1 MKKTLLATAVLLASS
16 VSQAEW
22 TSLDNSLTIGGDAEI
37 NFDMVK
43 NHSTGPVETS
53 TQTTLDDDSR
63 IKMLVMWN
71 STSSSDD
78 FLMARIEP
86 LIRTDGAVAVDDA
99 YLMFGEKEAWEFQ
112 IGRFEA
118 MNLFPLGKDVVLDY
132 AIGSDGLGSGVYYYM
147 AKEGRGR
154 AGHAGQARIAGKTD
168 NWSAEISTIYG
179 STKDVLEATLGYVD
193 GIPKEPKLTSTDNSF
208 MIRPAINFMSET
220 GGLSLSFGG
229 EFEVNDDSVTVTT
242 STNEILNLSSRY
254 GLAATATFT
263 SDEMVWNT
271 SVAYHS
277 AKHYMKA
284 YTVNTNITLGDFGIG
299 VSYASNDY
307 ITKKG
312 PTFDKASSYAVYTA
326 YTMPIM
332 DFDDATITFALSYSD
347 TENGFGVKGDGEQT
361 TAFRTRFNYY
371 F

>member
-16 VSQAEW
+16 VSHAEW
-22 TSLDNSLTIGGDAEI
+22 TSPDESLTIGGDAEI

-43 NHSTGPVETS
+43 NRIDEEGSDETS
-53 TQTTLDDDSR
+53 QAELKDDSR
-63 IKMLVMWN
+63 IKMMVMWN
-71 STSSSDD
+71 STGSGDD

-86 LIRTDGAVAVDDA
+86 LIRTDGSVAVDDA
-99 YLMFGEKEAWEFQ
+99 YFMFGEKGAWEFQ
-112 IGRFEA
+112 IGRYEA

-132 AIGSDGLGSGVYYYM
+132 AMGSDGLGAGIYYYM
-147 AKEGRGR
+147 AKEARGR
-154 AGHAGQARIAGKTD
+154 AGSAGQARIAGKSD

-179 STKDVLEATLGYVD
+179 NTKDVLGATLDYID
-193 GIPKEPKLTSTDNSF
+193 GSTLDGLNSTNNSF

-220 GGLSLSFGG
+220 GGFSLSFGG
-229 EFEVNDDSVTVTT
+229 EFEVNEDSVTLKVADET
-242 STNEILNLSSRY
+242 LNLSSRY

-263 SDEMVWNT
+263 SDDMVWNT

-277 AKHYMKA
+277 AKDYMKA

-299 VSYASNDY
+299 VSYASNDF
-307 ITKKG
+307 ITRKG

-326 YTMPIM
+326 YTMPILN
-332 DFDDATITFALSYSD
+332 FDDATITFALSYSD
-347 TENGFGVKGDGEQT
+347 TENAFGRKDENEQT